1 MAGSLSG
8 RNSCTIIITEPNSF
22 VATVHDRMPVLLT
35 ENYFGRG

>member
-1 MAGSLSG
+1 MG
-8 RNSCTIIITEPNSF
+8 RNSCTIIITEPNSIS